1 VTDMTNKLKLS
12 VLDIGPIRSNQSASD
27 CFASMLELARHADR
41 LGFHRYWLAEH
52 HNVAAVA
59 ASHTPVFASVV
70 GANTKDIR
78 VGGCVLLS
86 HYPPFLVAEQMG
98 LLNACFPG
106 RVDLGIGRST
116 GADWA
121 TSSLLRGGTPMKN
134 EEGYISD
141 LSNLL
146 ALNQPHGVDV
156 DQGGQSYSFKAV
168 PNASSAPSP
177 WILGTSSYSAQ
188 LAAELSLPYAFG
200 YHIRAEGAKE
210 AIQLYK
216 DRFVPSAAQ
225 PEPSVLVSAIVVM
238 GKTDEEA
245 ERLARSQ
252 LYFMSAFRSGEPVQ
266 PQMLVEQSEQVEFP
280 ERYDDLVAN
289 FRRSWIIGS
298 PDRVADGVEALAA
311 ELGVDEMMINPVV
324 AADASQASNRA
335 PNREFTL
342 SALAERFPQKA
353 QSFLAGNV

>member
-1 VTDMTNKLKLS
+1 
-12 VLDIGPIRSNQSASD
+12 
-27 CFASMLELARHADR
+27 
-41 LGFHRYWLAEH
+41 
-52 HNVAAVA
+52 
-59 ASHTPVFASVV
+59 
-70 GANTKDIR
+70 
-78 VGGCVLLS
+78 
-86 HYPPFLVAEQMG
+86 
-98 LLNACFPG
+98 
-106 RVDLGIGRST
+106 
-116 GADWA
+116 
-121 TSSLLRGGTPMKN
+121 MKN
-134 EEGYISD
+134 EEGYIND

-156 DQGGQSYSFKAV
+156 DQGGHSYSFKAV

-216 DRFVPSAAQ
+216 ERFVPSAAQ
-225 PEPSVLVSAIVVM
+225 PGPSVLVSAIVVM

-266 PQMLVEQSEQVEFP
+266 PQMLVEQSDQVEFP
-280 ERYDDLVAN
+280 ERYDDLVAM
-289 FRRSWIIGS
+289 FRHSWIIGS
-298 PDRVADGVEALAA
+298 PDRVAEGVAALAA

-342 SALAERFPQKA
+342 TALAERFPQMA
-353 QSFLAGNV
+353 